1 MDINVFLTTL
11 LLVLGAFLLVF
22 MIILCVKLI
31 YTVDRTNLI
40 LNDLERKLKSINGVF
55 NAIDTVTDAVTTV
68 SDTFVAKAALMIEK
82 IFRKKK

>member
-40 LNDLERKLKSINGVF
+40 LNEHERKLKSINGVF